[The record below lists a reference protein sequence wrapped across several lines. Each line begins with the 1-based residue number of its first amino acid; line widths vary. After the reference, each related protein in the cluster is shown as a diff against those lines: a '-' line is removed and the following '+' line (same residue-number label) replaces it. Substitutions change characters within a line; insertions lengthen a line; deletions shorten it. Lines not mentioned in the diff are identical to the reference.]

1 MNGAAKPLPAAFE
14 QVAQRVAPGA
24 RLLAAEPL
32 AGGNSAQVTVL
43 DLQHPDGT
51 RQKVIVRRHGLAD
64 RARNPRVAATE
75 FRLLAWL
82 SAAGLAVPQPY
93 FVDLSGEVFVEPYVV
108 LGFVDGATQL
118 RPAPWQPLVGPLAE
132 FLARLHALDGAR
144 AEAGLLPDYADGL
157 ARMLAEPPASL
168 DEALQEGG
176 IRAALT
182 AAWPWPQRQPAV
194 VLHGDYWPGNA
205 LWHAGQLAAVIDWED
220 AARGDPLADLG
231 NARLELRW
239 GFGREA
245 MEAFTRRYCA
255 LTAIDLSTLP
265 YWDLAAA
272 LRPAGKM
279 GGWGLPEDEAA
290 LMRAEHGAFVAEAL
304 EGLVGKNWSTDCLH
318 PAG

>member
-14 QVAQRVAPGA
+14 HVAQQVAPGA

-32 AGGNSAQVTVL
+32 AGGHSAQVTVL
-43 DLQHPDGT
+43 DLQHPDGA
-51 RQKVIVRRHGLAD
+51 RQKVTVRRHGQAD

-82 SAAGLAVPQPY
+82 RAEGLAVPQPH
-93 FVDLSGEVFVEPYVV
+93 FSDLAGEVFAEPYVV
-108 LGFVDGATQL
+108 LAFVEGAAQL

-132 FLARLHALDGAR
+132 FLARLHALDGGQ
-144 AEAGLLPDYADGL
+144 AEASFLLDYADGL
-157 ARMLAEPPASL
+157 ARTLAEPPASL
-168 DEALQEGG
+168 DETLQEGR
-176 IRAALT
+176 IRAALL
-182 AAWPWPQRQPAV
+182 AAWPWRQRQPGA
-194 VLHGDYWPGNA
+194 VLHGDYWPGNV
-205 LWHAGQLAAVIDWED
+205 LWRGGQLVAVIDWED

-245 MEAFTRRYCA
+245 MEAFTRRYEA
-255 LTAIDLSTLP
+255 LTASDQSTLP

-279 GGWGLPEDEAA
+279 GGWGLSDDEAA

-304 EGLVGKNWSTDCLH
+304 EGLRTGNGSTD
-318 PAG
+318 